1 MRIANVHHFPS
12 LPSPS
17 TNFATHV
24 TRPENQCV
32 QKQAHSFRLSRGPIR
47 GHYSPEELEFSP
59 FLPGFGQSFSG
70 SRLLDLVRNRLCG
83 LKPNHLNLFCVFHS
97 TFTTGGGSEGSGAYP
112 TYALHT
118 LLIPLPSPS
127 FSFTSPSAAP
137 LHLPSLALKFSLR
150 CRSLD

>member
-1 MRIANVHHFPS
+1 M
-12 LPSPS
+12 SPS

-97 TFTTGGGSEGSGAYP
+97 TFTTGGGSEGSGAYL
-112 TYALHT
+112 TYATHLTYPPPLSLLLLHIT
-118 LLIPLPSPS
+118 ICRATAPSVFGIEILS
-127 FSFTSPSAAP
+127 SLSLSRLMQATTS
-137 LHLPSLALKFSLR
+137 L
-150 CRSLD
+150 